1 MLTRMAILAVV
12 AFPIVTVA
20 PASAQTVADQ
30 LRAAEAEWEALWN
43 AQDAEGLAAL
53 YVEDGMR
60 LPPDATRT
68 VGREAIEA
76 MFNAEFAAGLE
87 NIQLEATEIGH
98 DGGLGWIVGNNTI
111 DFPMGDTMGTGTGN
125 YVVIYRK
132 EDDGAWRIV
141 VDTWNDAP

>member
-1 MLTRMAILAVV
+1 MITRMAILAL
-12 AFPIVTVA
+12 ACLPMATVA
-20 PASAQTVADQ
+20 AASEQTVADE
-30 LRAAEAEWEALWN
+30 LRVAEDEWEALWN
-43 AQDAEGLAAL
+43 AQDAAALAAL
-53 YVEDGMR
+53 YAEDGMR

-68 VGREAIEA
+68 VGRDAIEA
-76 MFNAEFAAGLE
+76 MFNAEFEAGLE
-87 NIQLEATEIGH
+87 NIQLETTDIGH
-98 DGGLGWIVGNNTI
+98 DGNLGWIVGNNTI